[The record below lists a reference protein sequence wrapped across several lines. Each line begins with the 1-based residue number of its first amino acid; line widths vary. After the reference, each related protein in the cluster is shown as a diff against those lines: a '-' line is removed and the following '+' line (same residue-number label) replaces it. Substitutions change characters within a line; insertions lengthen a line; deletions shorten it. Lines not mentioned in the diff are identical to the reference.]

1 MTFVNIATL
10 GVRSGHRDKVV
21 EILVRSKPELR
32 ANGCLRYE
40 VGINNEFDNT
50 VFISELWESPKAH
63 KASLQLPSVQSAIQ
77 EAMPFLSGEM
87 SGSQFSVVGSP
98 LRDSKP
104 L

>member
-1 MTFVNIATL
+1 MIFANIGIL
-10 GVRSGHRDKVV
+10 GVKSGHRDKVV
-21 EILVRSKPELR
+21 EILVRSKPDLE
-32 ANGCLRYE
+32 ANGCLLYE

-50 VFISELWESPKAH
+50 VFVSELWESSEAH
-63 KASLQLPSVQSAIQ
+63 KTSLQLHSVQSAIQ

-87 SGSQFSVVGSP
+87 SGNQFSVVGSP